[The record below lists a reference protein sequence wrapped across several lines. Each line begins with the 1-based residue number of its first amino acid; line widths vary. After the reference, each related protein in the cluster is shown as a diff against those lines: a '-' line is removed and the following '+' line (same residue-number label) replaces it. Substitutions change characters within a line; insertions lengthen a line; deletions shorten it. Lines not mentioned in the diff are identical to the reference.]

1 MNEERKELLQLIR
14 SIANEKG
21 VKEITLDKLHKS
33 KRIPQ
38 DVLKKYYTGD
48 ENLVKDIL
56 AEERKKFEE
65 IFIEHDFDGYYDA
78 IDILFTVSRDMAGK
92 FYHLSPSVTY
102 KWKDIYPEIYQDH
115 IDKRIDFIYE
125 KINVN
130 IQKGIISGLYR
141 NDISTELVARRY
153 ISRLLDLHDPDNF
166 PPEEFSFTKLFE
178 QMFESFVESI
188 ATEKGQEHF
197 EKKKKFLGYLS

>member
-1 MNEERKELLQLIR
+1 MNEEQKELLQLIR